1 MVQYTGK
8 YQLEKNEN
16 FVEFIKSLGEIAF
29 IYLFFNL
36 NLYIIFYWGDQKGQ
50 EIPAAMLEKL
60 NKTKS
65 IFEVQVNGD
74 DVKFISHSSSGSTH
88 TTNFTFGKTF
98 TEETLAGI
106 KLQTTPK
113 KDGDKIVLTAIF
125 GTKTG
130 DRIYEFSDDGLVVVS

>member
-16 FVEFIKSLGEIAF
+16 FVEFIKSLG
-29 IYLFFNL
+29 
-36 NLYIIFYWGDQKGQ
+36 Q
-50 EIPAAMLEKL
+50 EIPAEMLEKL

-88 TTNFTFGKTF
+88 TTNFTFDKTF

-113 KDGDKIVLTAIF
+113 KDGDKIVLSANF
-125 GTKTG
+125 GAKTG
-130 DRIYEFSDDGLVVVS
+130 DRIYEFSDDGLVVSFTAGGVVGKRIYKRL